1 MITFLEQ
8 RKPVFSI
15 RRLRSV
21 RQLLGRDVTIHL
33 VVALVFS
40 RFDYFNVVLTYQLL
54 H

>member
-8 RKPVFSI
+8 RKPVLSI
-15 RRLRSV
+15 YV
-21 RQLLGRDVTIHL
+21 GCVGQLLGRDVTIHL